1 VPGIFSCGNALHVN
15 DLVDYVS
22 ESGERAGRNAAAFSG
37 KAGRYVPLNASD
49 AFLYLVPQRL
59 NIDAD
64 NSKVKLYFRSKKVMG
79 ESALAVTADGKE
91 IFRKKY
97 RALRPP
103 EMENITLD
111 FAAYGLSENSVIN
124 FDIEGAEA

>member
-1 VPGIFSCGNALHVN
+1 
-15 DLVDYVS
+15 
-22 ESGERAGRNAAAFSG
+22 
-37 KAGRYVPLNASD
+37 
-49 AFLYLVPQRL
+49 
-59 NIDAD
+59 
-64 NSKVKLYFRSKKVMG
+64 MG